1 MGVTPQ
7 MSGKTVLIAGA
18 TGGIGGT
25 GGIGR
30 AAAIGLASMGLRE
43 STFALP
49 LALIHPSAG
58 NVPSRKPDKKVQEL
72 AHLGDTLLL
81 PGEYAVVVT
90 WEEAPR
96 EGVGSL
102 PTLLLNH
109 GSLPLS
115 IPCLPLGERKETQV
129 TDSDDPRTG
138 GWRFFLWW
146 MLAFLGF
153 PLGGLLAFVLVG
165 SVEGA
170 VSGALG
176 GALVG
181 AVIGA
186 AQWLV
191 LRRYLRV
198 GPEWI
203 LFTALGVAIGDG
215 LGALLTGAGTGL
227 GALLITGL
235 ATGVAVGLLQW
246 GLALRNRLLLGS
258 LWPLVVAIA
267 WPVGWTVTWAAGID
281 VERGYYVFGASG
293 ALVFAALTGLAML
306 LMLRGRTR

>member
-1 MGVTPQ
+1 M
-7 MSGKTVLIAGA
+7 
-18 TGGIGGT
+18 
-25 GGIGR
+25 
-30 AAAIGLASMGLRE
+30 
-43 STFALP
+43 
-49 LALIHPSAG
+49 H
-58 NVPSRKPDKKVQEL
+58 N
-72 AHLGDTLLL
+72 
-81 PGEYAVVVT
+81 
-90 WEEAPR
+90 
-96 EGVGSL
+96 
-102 PTLLLNH
+102 
-109 GSLPLS
+109 
-115 IPCLPLGERKETQV
+115 V

-153 PLGGLLAFVLVG
+153 PVGGFLAFVLVG

-176 GALVG
+176 GALAG

-186 AQWLV
+186 AQWLA
-191 LRRYLRV
+191 LRRYVRV

-203 LFTALGVAIGDG
+203 LATALGVALGDA
-215 LGALLTGAGTGL
+215 LAALLTGAGTGI

-235 ATGVAVGLLQW
+235 ATGIAVGLLQW
-246 GLALRNRLLLGS
+246 GLALRNQLLLGS
-258 LWPLVVAIA
+258 LWPPVLAIA
-267 WPVGWTVTWAAGID
+267 WPLGWTVTWAAGID

>member
-1 MGVTPQ
+1 MLTKRNPVHETKKEGHGP
-7 MSGKTVLIAGA
+7 KDTVPDSHAD
-18 TGGIGGT
+18 
-25 GGIGR
+25 
-30 AAAIGLASMGLRE
+30 
-43 STFALP
+43 
-49 LALIHPSAG
+49 PS
-58 NVPSRKPDKKVQEL
+58 
-72 AHLGDTLLL
+72 
-81 PGEYAVVVT
+81 
-90 WEEAPR
+90 
-96 EGVGSL
+96 
-102 PTLLLNH
+102 
-109 GSLPLS
+109 
-115 IPCLPLGERKETQV
+115 
-129 TDSDDPRTG
+129 TG

-153 PLGGLLAFVLVG
+153 PLGGLLALVLMG

-176 GALVG
+176 GALAG
-181 AVIGA
+181 AVIGT

-203 LFTALGVAIGDG
+203 LVTALGVAIGDA
-215 LGALLTGAGTGL
+215 LGALLTDAGTGI

-246 GLALRNRLLLGS
+246 GLVLRGRLLVAS

-267 WPVGWTVTWAAGID
+267 WPVGWTVTWAFGID
-281 VERGYYVFGASG
+281 VERGYFVFGASG
-293 ALVFAALTGLAML
+293 ALVFAAITGLAML